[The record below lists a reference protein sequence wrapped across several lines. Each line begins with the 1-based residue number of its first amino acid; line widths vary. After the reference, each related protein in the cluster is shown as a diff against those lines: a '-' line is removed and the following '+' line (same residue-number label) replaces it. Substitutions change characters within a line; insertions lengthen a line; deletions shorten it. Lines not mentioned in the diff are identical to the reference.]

1 MGATKKTRGAE
12 LRIENLQVDVEMN
25 SEAADAYGVTSLPT
39 FIFFKQK
46 KLLCR
51 YEGLGSWGEYFWN
64 TRAGHPREIKT

>member
-1 MGATKKTRGAE
+1 MGTTKKTRGAE

-46 KLLCR
+46 KLLGR
-51 YEGLGSWGEYFWN
+51 YEGLGS
-64 TRAGHPREIKT
+64 

>member
-1 MGATKKTRGAE
+1 VGFYHAFIFMGTTKKSRGAE

-46 KLLCR
+46 KLLGR
-51 YEGLGSWGEYFWN
+51 YEGLGS
-64 TRAGHPREIKT
+64 

>member
-1 MGATKKTRGAE
+1 
-12 LRIENLQVDVEMN
+12 
-25 SEAADAYGVTSLPT
+25 LPT